1 MSSEYKDDQ
10 EWLKYYQDT
19 INKVT
24 QDILRC
30 KAIIQDI
37 SISHYDQTRYRQLVD
52 EIFYETFKDTF
63 KLQSPKI
70 TPEKCPDKL
79 EPEEN

>member
-1 MSSEYKDDQ
+1 MAETLD
-10 EWLKYYQDT
+10 
-19 INKVT
+19 KVV

-52 EIFYETFKDTF
+52 EIFYEIFKDTF
-63 KLQSPKI
+63 RHQIPAKTILKENKTGSEICCTDK
-70 TPEKCPDKL
+70 KCPDKL
-79 EPEEN
+79 EPND

>member
-1 MSSEYKDDQ
+1 MAETLD
-10 EWLKYYQDT
+10 
-19 INKVT
+19 KVV

-63 KLQSPKI
+63 RLQGPAETMSQPQ
-70 TPEKCPDKL
+70 EKCPDKL
-79 EPEEN
+79 EPND

>member
-1 MSSEYKDDQ
+1 MAETLD
-10 EWLKYYQDT
+10 
-19 INKVT
+19 KVV

-63 KLQSPKI
+63 RRQIPAETMSQP
-70 TPEKCPDKL
+70 PEKCPDKL
-79 EPEEN
+79 EPND

>member
-24 QDILRC
+24 QDILIL
-30 KAIIQDI
+30 KAIIQHI

>member
-1 MSSEYKDDQ
+1 MAETLD
-10 EWLKYYQDT
+10 
-19 INKVT
+19 KVV

-63 KLQSPKI
+63 RLQGPAETMSQP
-70 TPEKCPDKL
+70 PEKCPDKL
-79 EPEEN
+79 EPND